1 MQETLESL
9 GLNAYESR
17 ALAHLLRHGERTGPD
32 LSRET
37 GIPFGRIYDT
47 LHALAERGL
56 ATSKG
61 GRPRLFAAAPASA
74 IPGRLLAMSKRRLQ
88 EEERS
93 LAQHTAQ
100 LAAELSRLEPRKA
113 PGSTLYGVRL
123 GEDAARDFLV
133 EATHEA
139 RSRIDAYLAFEHIQD
154 DDLQVFQAFQ
164 KAVGRGVETRILL
177 RARDVEYL
185 LSTPYV
191 DDVLDSMMPYLG
203 QTLQVKLSDTDV
215 LPYSVLDGE
224 RVVLGVRNPLDPRTY
239 LAVIHVEDRPFAR
252 ELSSK
257 FETLWREGRLDSPM
271 VRKLLATRGG
281 RAVAKM
287 GAKLKQRRNA
297 KAEARRAEAGG
308 ATQGP

>member
-47 LHALAERGL
+47 LHALADRGL

-61 GRPRLFAAAPASA
+61 GRPRLYAAAPASA
-74 IPGRLLAMSKRRLQ
+74 IPGRLLAAAKRRLQ
-88 EEERS
+88 DQERD
-93 LAQHTAQ
+93 LAQHTAS
-100 LAAELSRLEPRKA
+100 LAGELSRLEPRQA

-123 GEDAARDFLV
+123 GEDAAREFLV

-139 RSRIDAYLAFEHIQD
+139 RHRIDTYLAFEHIQD
-154 DDLQVFQAFQ
+154 DDLQVFQAFR
-164 KAVGRGVETRILL
+164 KAVERGVATRVLL

-191 DDVLDSMMPYLG
+191 EDVLDAMLPHLG
-203 QTLQVKLSDTDV
+203 QELQVKLSDADI
-215 LPYSVLDGE
+215 LPFSVLDLE

-239 LAVIHVEDRPFAR
+239 LAVIHLEDRAFAK
-252 ELSSK
+252 ELTSK
-257 FETLWREGRLDSPM
+257 FETLWREGRLDSPL
-271 VRKLLATRGG
+271 VRKLLSTRGG
-281 RAVAKM
+281 RAVARI
-287 GAKLKQRRNA
+287 GARMKGRGRKTENQPGR
-297 KAEARRAEAGG
+297 
-308 ATQGP
+308 